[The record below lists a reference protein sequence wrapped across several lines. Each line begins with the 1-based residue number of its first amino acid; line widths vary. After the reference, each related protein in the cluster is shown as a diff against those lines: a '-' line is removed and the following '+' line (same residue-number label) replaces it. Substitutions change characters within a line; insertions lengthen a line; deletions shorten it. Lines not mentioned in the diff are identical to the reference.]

1 MLPRAGAPGP
11 QRGSGVDAVATMIAG
26 KGTGRLNGR
35 PREAGDGVD
44 ADRERSSGIAV
55 RPARGL
61 PDLEPDVGRRVPPDP
76 PLHAVPE
83 DADEGAFEVS
93 HVGDARSGVLHA
105 GPPSLAD
112 LTPGEQVEAPPCR
125 PPDDGLDP
133 PRRVACHYRTPQ
145 CPRPSAGSR
154 SKPAAARRPPRRARE
169 AAARRPAP
177 PPLEEAPVCS
187 PHRSGRARSCRRRR
201 VTRGCSTPT
210 TISARP
216 GPARTNPAARL
227 RRPGEEVQG
236 EEAVHDVCAGSRI
249 AGST

>member
-44 ADRERSSGIAV
+44 ADRECSSGIAV
-55 RPARGL
+55 APARGR

-112 LTPGEQVEAPPCR
+112 LTPGEQ
-125 PPDDGLDP
+125 G
-133 PRRVACHYRTPQ
+133 
-145 CPRPSAGSR
+145 
-154 SKPAAARRPPRRARE
+154 AAPPRRARE
-169 AAARRPAP
+169 AGARRPAP
-177 PPLEEAPVCS
+177 PPLEGAPVCS
-187 PHRSGRARSCRRRR
+187 RTAVIGQDRAR
-201 VTRGCSTPT
+201 VTRGCLTLT
-210 TISARP
+210 TIS
-216 GPARTNPAARL
+216 T
-227 RRPGEEVQG
+227 
-236 EEAVHDVCAGSRI
+236 
-249 AGST
+249 

>member
-145 CPRPSAGSR
+145 CPRPRRRIEKQAGRSPTATTTCTGSSSPPTSSASPRRGPSML
-154 SKPAAARRPPRRARE
+154 PAPVRPSAVLPATARHPGLLDTHHDLGPTRPGAHEPRRPTTASRR
-169 AAARRPAP
+169 
-177 PPLEEAPVCS
+177 
-187 PHRSGRARSCRRRR
+187 
-201 VTRGCSTPT
+201 
-210 TISARP
+210 
-216 GPARTNPAARL
+216 
-227 RRPGEEVQG
+227 
-236 EEAVHDVCAGSRI
+236 
-249 AGST
+249 GSTG